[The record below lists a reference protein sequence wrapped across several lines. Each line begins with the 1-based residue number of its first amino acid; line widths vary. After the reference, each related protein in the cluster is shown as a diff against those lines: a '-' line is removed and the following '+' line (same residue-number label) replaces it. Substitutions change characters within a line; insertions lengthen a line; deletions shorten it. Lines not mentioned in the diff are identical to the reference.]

1 MRRQGRGPSRRE
13 KRKAE
18 QERPKPHSCEAQ
30 QTLTRVIR
38 LLTDRAAGGHQTIL
52 IGQVLEMAVPGWKD
66 PVHDDPRADPL
77 FGTLPVTPEDGPGP
91 RSASGGETAPSP

>member
-1 MRRQGRGPSRRE
+1 MKRQGRGPSRRE

-38 LLTDRAAGGHQTIL
+38 LLTDRAAGGHQMIM
-52 IGQVLEMAVPGWKD
+52 IGQVLEIAVPGWKD
-66 PVHDDPRADPL
+66 PVTSDPRADPL
-77 FGTLPVTPEDGPGP
+77 FGTLPVTPQPHQDG
-91 RSASGGETAPSP
+91 SSP